1 MNQSSLPL
9 QQQESALQAEAL
21 QPESQSLQQLV
32 QMLKSEDLEQLND
45 AVQMLLEQGTAA
57 TPILIEY
64 LASVDEEIRKNVA
77 WVLGYLRDPES
88 IEALFRSLLQES
100 SLDVRLSA
108 AWALRNFS
116 PSEIYPYVFTKL
128 TPPRSL
134 EDVVYYLE
142 SKSWK
147 ARWYCSVLLSKQKIE
162 SCLPHLIRLAES
174 DENVVVRCSAIL
186 TLASYPGSESA
197 DCLCQLVGDFNDFVK
212 IEAASVLALKNYQP
226 ALPYLLKQLKA
237 FNENVRVSVIA
248 ALGALGDSSVIP
260 PLCQALQD
268 PVDLVRVNAAMALL
282 DIALRLRRP
291 HSQMVKYLL
300 KALKDPNT
308 YVVRNAARTLGVVGN
323 ADAVTAIISMLK
335 QEQRPEIVAHL
346 VLALG
351 LLHDQRAL
359 KILLKHLRH
368 GHWEVRFEAA
378 KALGELSN
386 PGAYGGLIQ
395 GLRDPSH
402 LVREQVIYSLGKL
415 GNRKAIAHL
424 EKLKLQHPY
433 GVVNKAIG
441 MALDRLLSL

>member
-21 QPESQSLQQLV
+21 PPESQSLQQLV
-32 QMLKSEDLEQLND
+32 QMLKSEDLEQLNN
-45 AVQMLLEQGTAA
+45 AVQMLLEQGAAA

-77 WVLGYLRDPES
+77 WVLGYLRDPDS

-162 SCLPHLIRLAES
+162 TCLPHLIRLAES

-226 ALPYLLKQLKA
+226 ALP
-237 FNENVRVSVIA
+237 
-248 ALGALGDSSVIP
+248 
-260 PLCQALQD
+260 
-268 PVDLVRVNAAMALL
+268 
-282 DIALRLRRP
+282 
-291 HSQMVKYLL
+291 
-300 KALKDPNT
+300 
-308 YVVRNAARTLGVVGN
+308 
-323 ADAVTAIISMLK
+323 
-335 QEQRPEIVAHL
+335 
-346 VLALG
+346 
-351 LLHDQRAL
+351 
-359 KILLKHLRH
+359 
-368 GHWEVRFEAA
+368 
-378 KALGELSN
+378 
-386 PGAYGGLIQ
+386 
-395 GLRDPSH
+395 
-402 LVREQVIYSLGKL
+402 
-415 GNRKAIAHL
+415 
-424 EKLKLQHPY
+424 
-433 GVVNKAIG
+433 
-441 MALDRLLSL
+441 